1 MGLVPWHRAD
11 RNAQS
16 TGSSRRTVALSY
28 TSVLPDLRR
37 VADSRREELRTKVAA
52 RNGEHA
58 AWTSSTDGGQQA
70 AEATSSF
77 SEVQQSN
84 AFAVRPPRRP
94 RSEAGPV
101 RRGVPMLLAHDNQR
115 MPGPVLLMLQRE
127 QPDTTAS
134 NDHIWHGS
142 FASEAQLS
150 EVMNSFAASHLA
162 RLRLGDNRQLSPHAL
177 AGAAPKLPR
186 LRELCLRGTR
196 ATDEV
201 VAAFVGACAEL
212 SVLDISDC
220 DDLMNVGSLSSLT
233 DFRELKASKCVK
245 AITPDFIASL
255 QTSKKLEVLE
265 LAFCPGVTT
274 EALMELAVGCKS
286 LAHLDLAGCKHVGD
300 AGCVQL
306 SYRTPQALSRY
317 CEWIEEISMSRI
329 ASLKD
334 QQLRQLLQGCPRLEH
349 LDLTGCQSLTQQ
361 GLLDVIP
368 IAPNLQKL
376 SLSMVSDLTDHG
388 MALLQNLLLV
398 RTALKHVGGPQR
410 PQALPWRPNSGSQ
423 KQAEERESAEG

>member
-1 MGLVPWHRAD
+1 
-11 RNAQS
+11 
-16 TGSSRRTVALSY
+16 
-28 TSVLPDLRR
+28 
-37 VADSRREELRTKVAA
+37 
-52 RNGEHA
+52 
-58 AWTSSTDGGQQA
+58 
-70 AEATSSF
+70 
-77 SEVQQSN
+77 
-84 AFAVRPPRRP
+84 
-94 RSEAGPV
+94 
-101 RRGVPMLLAHDNQR
+101 MLLAHDNQR

-300 AGCVQL
+300 AGLVVIAQANPGLRSLSLAQNPTGLTDEGVATALRGLRRLRRFDCSGCVQL

-388 MALLQNLLLV
+388 MALLQNLCPGCSFERHLS
-398 RTALKHVGGPQR
+398 TWADPNDLKLYLGGPI
-410 PQALPWRPNSGSQ
+410 PALRSKPKKEKVPKGD
-423 KQAEERESAEG
+423 KKKGKKK